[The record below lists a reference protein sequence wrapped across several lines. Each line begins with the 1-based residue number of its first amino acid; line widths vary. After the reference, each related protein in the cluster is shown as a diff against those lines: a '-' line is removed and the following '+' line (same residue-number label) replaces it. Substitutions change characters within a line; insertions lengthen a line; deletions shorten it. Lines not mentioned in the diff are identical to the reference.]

1 MPVSRLY
8 KLYLSPH
15 RKYVK
20 VLKNLLGFVPGNL
33 SLYRLAFR
41 HKSVAQNIKKGV
53 KNSNERL
60 EFLGDAVLG
69 SVVAEV
75 LFKLYPYEN
84 EGFLTEL
91 RSKIVSRTNL
101 NQLARK
107 LGFEG
112 LIEYDSRVLGSS
124 RQGSLLGDAFEA
136 LIGAVYL
143 DKGYNFTR
151 NFLVNHI
158 IKSHIDIRT
167 LEQTETNFKSKL
179 IEWCQRHGKDISF
192 DIIEN
197 EVGESLKLF
206 TVQAS
211 IEGQMLGLG
220 KEFSKKNAEKL
231 AAEKACEALGK
242 VGVVSCML

>member
-41 HKSVAQNIKKGV
+41 HKSVAQNVKKGV
-53 KNSNERL
+53 KKRL

-75 LFKLYPYEN
+75 LFKLYPYED

-91 RSKIVSRTNL
+91 RSKIVSRVNL

-151 NFLVNHI
+151 NFLINHI
-158 IKSHIDIRT
+158 IKSHIDIHT

-179 IEWCQRHGKDISF
+179 IEWCQRHSKDISF
-192 DIIEN
+192 DLIEN
-197 EVGESLKLF
+197 SEGESIKLF

-211 IEGQMLGLG
+211 VDGEIMGLG
-220 KEFSKKNAEKL
+220 KEFNKKNAEKL
-231 AAEKACEALGK
+231 AAEKACEALGI
-242 VGVVSCML
+242 

>member
-1 MPVSRLY
+1 MPLIRLY
-8 KLYLSPH
+8 KLHFSPN

-20 VLKNLLGFVPGNL
+20 SLKNLLGFVPGNL

-41 HKSVAQNIKKGV
+41 HRSAAQNVKKGV

-69 SVVAEV
+69 SVVAET
-75 LFKLYPYEN
+75 LFKLYPYED

-91 RSKIVSRTNL
+91 RSKIVSRVNL

-107 LGFEG
+107 LGFED
-112 LIEYDSRVLGSS
+112 LIEYDSRMVNST

-143 DKGYNFTR
+143 DKGYDFTKD
-151 NFLVNHI
+151 FLVNHI
-158 IKSHIDIRT
+158 IKSHIDIHT

-179 IEWCQRHGKDISF
+179 IEWCQRHSKDVSF
-192 DIIEN
+192 DLYPNQEGEN
-197 EVGESLKLF
+197 TKLF
-206 TVQAS
+206 TMQVS
-211 IEGQMLGLG
+211 IDGEVLGTG
-220 KEFSKKNAEKL
+220 KEFNKKNAEKL
-231 AAEKACEALGK
+231 AAERACEALGI
-242 VGVVSCML
+242 

>member
-1 MPVSRLY
+1 
-8 KLYLSPH
+8 
-15 RKYVK
+15 
-20 VLKNLLGFVPGNL
+20 LLGFVPGNL

-41 HKSVAQNIKKGV
+41 HKSVAQNVKKGV

-75 LFKLYPYEN
+75 LFKLYPFED

-91 RSKIVSRTNL
+91 RSKIVNRGNL

-107 LGFEG
+107 LGFEQ
-112 LIEYDSRVLGSS
+112 LIQYDNRMVNST

-136 LIGAVYL
+136 LIGAIYL
-143 DKGYNFTR
+143 DKGYDFTR
-151 NFLVNHI
+151 SFLVNHI
-158 IKSHIDIRT
+158 IKSHIDIHK

-179 IEWCQRHGKDISF
+179 IEWCQRHGKDITF
-192 DIIEN
+192 ELIEN
-197 EVGESLKLF
+197 QDGESNKLF

-211 IEGQMLGLG
+211 VDGEIMGQG
-220 KEFSKKNAEKL
+220 KEFNKKNAEKL
-231 AAEKACEALGK
+231 AAEKACEAL
-242 VGVVSCML
+242 SI

>member
-1 MPVSRLY
+1 MPVSRFY
-8 KLYLSPH
+8 KLYLSPN

-20 VLKNLLGFVPGNL
+20 RLKNLLGFVPGNL

-41 HKSVAQNIKKGV
+41 HKSVAQNVKKGV

-75 LFKLYPYEN
+75 LFKLYPYED

-91 RSKIVSRTNL
+91 RSKIVSRINL
-101 NQLARK
+101 NQLARR
-107 LGFEG
+107 LGFAE
-112 LIEYDSRVLGSS
+112 LVEYDNRMVNAT

-143 DKGYNFTR
+143 DKGYDFTKK
-151 NFLVNHI
+151 FLISHI
-158 IKSHIDIRT
+158 IKPHIDIHT

-179 IEWCQRHGKDISF
+179 IEWCQRHGKDVLF
-192 DIIEN
+192 
-197 EVGESLKLF
+197 EVTTNQDGESSRLF
-206 TVQAS
+206 TIQVNVDGD
-211 IEGQMLGLG
+211 IMGTG

-231 AAEKACEALGK
+231 AAEKACETLGI
-242 VGVVSCML
+242 

>member
-1 MPVSRLY
+1 M
-8 KLYLSPH
+8 
-15 RKYVK
+15 
-20 VLKNLLGFVPGNL
+20 LGFVPGNL

-75 LFKLYPYEN
+75 LFKLYPYED

-91 RSKIVSRTNL
+91 RSKIVSRVNL
-101 NQLARK
+101 NALGKK
-107 LGFEG
+107 LGFDK
-112 LIEYDSRVLGSS
+112 LIEYDNRMLNSS

-143 DKGYNFTR
+143 DKGYDFTK
-151 NFLVNHI
+151 NFLINHI
-158 IKSHIDIRT
+158 IKPHIDIHT

-179 IEWCQRHGKDISF
+179 IEWCQRHGR
-192 DIIEN
+192 DIIFELVTN
-197 EVGESLKLF
+197 QDGESTKLF
-206 TVQAS
+206 TVQANVDGEVMGS
-211 IEGQMLGLG
+211 G

-231 AAEKACEALGK
+231 AAEKACEALGI
-242 VGVVSCML
+242 